1 MIFFLSVFGYGA
13 ASVIP
18 YHTWS
23 ILKCRPFWFV
33 LHALLYH
40 HRFHVEE
47 LEKKELPDKY
57 FYVFLQLLFENVS
70 SYEKNIMRKVF
81 PPRILM
87 SILCDGL
94 MSSYIICAATD
105 CCVK

>member
-47 LEKKELPDKY
+47 LMKELPDKY
-57 FYVFLQLLFENVS
+57 FYVFFCNDYLKMCRRMKRILCELC
-70 SYEKNIMRKVF
+70 F

-87 SILCDGL
+87 SIFMRWTHVELYYMC
-94 MSSYIICAATD
+94 SY
-105 CCVK
+105 